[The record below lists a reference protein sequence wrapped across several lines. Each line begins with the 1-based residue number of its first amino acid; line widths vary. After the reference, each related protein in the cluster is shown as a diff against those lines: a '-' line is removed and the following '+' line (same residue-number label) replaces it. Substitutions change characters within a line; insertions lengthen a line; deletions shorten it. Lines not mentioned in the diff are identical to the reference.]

1 MKFRFSGKS
10 GLQLPLVSL
19 GLWHNFGSEDP
30 FDVARD
36 MLLHAWDRGITHF
49 DIANNY
55 GPAPGTAEMT
65 FGKVLREDLAAH
77 RDEMII
83 SSKAGYLMWDGPYG
97 DGGSRKYL
105 ISSCDQSL
113 KRTGLEYFDIFYSH
127 RYDPNTPIEETMQAL
142 VDIVRAGKALY
153 AGISNY
159 PADKQQECYDYLR
172 AAHVPCVIGQ
182 YKASILCPETLQE
195 NLPVARDN
203 GSGFICFSPLAQGL
217 LTNRYLNG
225 IPAGSRASKNVFLR
239 PEHVTDEAIGMAQ
252 RLGAIAAERGQTLA
266 QMAVAWL
273 LAQDVTSVIVG
284 ASSVAQLED
293 TIQSIN
299 NISFTTEELQAIQCA
314 VSPRL

>member
-1 MKFRFSGKS
+1 MDYRFSGKS

-30 FDVARD
+30 ADVARA
-36 MLLHAWDRGITHF
+36 MLLHAWENGVTHF

-55 GPAPGTAEMT
+55 GPAPGTAEIT
-65 FGKVLREDLAAH
+65 FGKVLREDLASH

-83 SSKAGYLMWDGPYG
+83 SSKAGYWMWDGPYG
-97 DGGSRKYL
+97 NGGSRKYL

-113 KRTGLEYFDIFYSH
+113 RRTGLEYFDIFYSH

-159 PADKQQECYDYLR
+159 PADKQQECYDYLK

-182 YKASILCPETLQE
+182 YKASIAFPQTLE
-195 NLPVARDN
+195 ANLPVANAN
-203 GSGFICFSPLAQGL
+203 GSGFICYSPLAQGL

-239 PEHVTDEAIGMAQ
+239 PEQITPQAIARAQ
-252 RLGAIAAERGQTLA
+252 RLSAIAAERGQTLA

-273 LAQDVTSVIVG
+273 LAQDVTSVLVG
-284 ASSVAQLED
+284 ASSVKQLD
-293 TIQSIN
+293 DNLNAIN
-299 NISFTTEELQAIQCA
+299 NIAFTKEEMELIAN
-314 VSPRL
+314 S